1 MVYLV
6 TLSHFESIKE
16 VQITNSCACPCR
28 LRFWSCFHV
37 TRMIQYYD
45 ILQNVFSA
53 PGWNCHYDETNKR
66 RIHFVHWDVTKE
78 ARVPLLLANFR
89 MFWPSIGGHLP
100 PPSGARHSQDIISGV
115 SCACNLPPTVLRCL
129 SSEATKI
136 FILSCASAQANS
148 RLGWVPITKEL
159 FSNSV
164 FVFSKWPVLIIN
176 SSGYPPPSELK
187 CCSLWN

>member
-1 MVYLV
+1 
-6 TLSHFESIKE
+6 
-16 VQITNSCACPCR
+16 
-28 LRFWSCFHV
+28 
-37 TRMIQYYD
+37 MIQYYD

-78 ARVPLLLANFR
+78 ARVPLLLANFS

-100 PPSGARHSQDIISGV
+100 PPSKTQSRYHLRSFLCMQPSSNCLKMFIIRSNTDIHP
-115 SCACNLPPTVLRCL
+115 AM
-129 SSEATKI
+129 
-136 FILSCASAQANS
+136 SCASAQANS

>member
-1 MVYLV
+1 MCECEWYEDCLIDWRLYYKLLSRLSCLAFMSQGWYNTQYMYDT
-6 TLSHFESIKE
+6 TL
-16 VQITNSCACPCR
+16 QI
-28 LRFWSCFHV
+28 
-37 TRMIQYYD
+37 
-45 ILQNVFSA
+45 VFSA
-53 PGWNCHYDETNKR
+53 LGWNCHYDETNKR
-66 RIHFVHWDVTKE
+66 RIHFVHSDVTKGVR
-78 ARVPLLLANFR
+78 APLLLANFGLFR
-89 MFWPSIGGHLP
+89 SLIGWHLP

-115 SCACNLPPTVLRCL
+115 SCACNLPSTVLRCL

-148 RLGWVPITKEL
+148 RLGWVPITIDL